1 MDESTT
7 TWYTS
12 DPKDPVPVPVITY
25 LSLIRPLLASDH
37 SPARALPPRSDYRM
51 LFSPGQCKCSQS
63 AAPAERRGSIDS
75 AFSGSNLDLTH
86 FQKREIKRCKR
97 ERERKRIASIGKQQV
112 TDNLTM
118 DDNQGASSAY
128 SNQFAR
134 TPDGLP
140 PFRNPDDETTDSNLD
155 PDPFRSDAQPVFPD
169 PQRERERVLREVQ
182 NESL

>member
-12 DPKDPVPVPVITY
+12 DPKDPVPVPVPVITY

-63 AAPAERRGSIDS
+63 AAPAERRGRSIQRFQDQTS
-75 AFSGSNLDLTH
+75 ILLT
-86 FQKREIKRCKR
+86 FKR
-97 ERERKRIASIGKQQV
+97 ERERERIASIGKQQV

-140 PFRNPDDETTDSNLD
+140 PFHNPDDETTDSNLD
-155 PDPFRSDAQPVFPD
+155 PDPFRSDAQPVFPN

>member
-1 MDESTT
+1 MNPQQLGTQVT
-7 TWYTS
+7 QRTQCQW
-12 DPKDPVPVPVITY
+12 PVITY

-37 SPARALPPRSDYRM
+37 SPARTPALITGCYFPRVSA
-51 LFSPGQCKCSQS
+51 SAVSQL
-63 AAPAERRGSIDS
+63 RSIQRFQDQTS
-75 AFSGSNLDLTH
+75 ILLT
-86 FQKREIKRCKR
+86 FKR
-97 ERERKRIASIGKQQV
+97 ERERERIASIGKQQV

-140 PFRNPDDETTDSNLD
+140 PFHNPDDETTDSNLD
-155 PDPFRSDAQPVFPD
+155 PDPFRSDAQPVFPN

>member
-1 MDESTT
+1 M
-7 TWYTS
+7 
-12 DPKDPVPVPVITY
+12 
-25 LSLIRPLLASDH
+25 
-37 SPARALPPRSDYRM
+37 
-51 LFSPGQCKCSQS
+51 QS
-63 AAPAERRGSIDS
+63 VSCTGREEGSIDS
-75 AFSGSNLDLTH
+75 AFSGSNLDLT
-86 FQKREIKRCKR
+86 FIQRRAR
-97 ERERKRIASIGKQQV
+97 ERQRIASIGKQQV

-128 SNQFAR
+128 SSQFAR

-140 PFRNPDDETTDSNLD
+140 PFHNPDDETTDSNLD

>member
-1 MDESTT
+1 
-7 TWYTS
+7 
-12 DPKDPVPVPVITY
+12 V
-25 LSLIRPLLASDH
+25 
-37 SPARALPPRSDYRM
+37 
-51 LFSPGQCKCSQS
+51 QS
-63 AAPAERRGSIDS
+63 ERRGRSIQR
-75 AFSGSNLDLTH
+75 
-86 FQKREIKRCKR
+86 FQDQTSIFLSSSKR
-97 ERERKRIASIGKQQV
+97 ERSRDARERERIASIGRQQV

-140 PFRNPDDETTDSNLD
+140 PFHNPDDETTDSNLD